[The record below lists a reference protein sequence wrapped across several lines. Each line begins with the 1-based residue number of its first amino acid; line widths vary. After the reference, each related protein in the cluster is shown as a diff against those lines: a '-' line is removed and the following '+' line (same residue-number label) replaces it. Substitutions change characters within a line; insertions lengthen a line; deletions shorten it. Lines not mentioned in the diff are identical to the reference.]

1 MDIIFITY
9 KMQKR
14 QGESQLCKSWSLSLS
29 AFPDRLSSQTPHH
42 LAQALFSLGP
52 LLYVNRIPTVRR
64 ALFLLPGSK
73 MPLAL
78 SHATLILSNQEGR
91 HAFPWALEG
100 TSGMSEEPEL
110 PKGRGEDE
118 QGQVTKPQTDTE
130 TPQTLWKGAEPVA
143 LAQGWAAH
151 YPATLGTWGPA
162 QGRGLDLKLGCEG
175 AIFSSRLPQKQV

>member
-1 MDIIFITY
+1 
-9 KMQKR
+9 
-14 QGESQLCKSWSLSLS
+14 
-29 AFPDRLSSQTPHH
+29 
-42 LAQALFSLGP
+42 
-52 LLYVNRIPTVRR
+52 
-64 ALFLLPGSK
+64 
-73 MPLAL
+73 MPFAL

-110 PKGRGEDE
+110 PKGRREDE
-118 QGQVTKPQTDTE
+118 QGQVTKPQTDME

-151 YPATLGTWGPA
+151 YPATLSTWGPA
-162 QGRGLDLKLGCEG
+162 QGNSHNKASARGLDLKLGCEG